1 MGWFSWFGTGEKAV
15 DTAADVAKTVS
26 DGLYNGLDMVW
37 YTDEEKAQQA
47 HKNNELLYKFWGLVS
62 KENTEQSKARRS
74 MAEMTLKVYFSL
86 ILMGVAV
93 WGFDPGYAN
102 YIFKV
107 VGTLTYLTVPIGAI
121 YFGPHQFAKL
131 KNKPTE

>member
-1 MGWFSWFGTGEKAV
+1 MSWFSWFGTGEKAV
-15 DTAADVAKTVS
+15 DTASDVAKTVS
-26 DGLYNGLDMVW
+26 NGLYNGLDMVW
-37 YTDEEKAQQA
+37 YTDEEKAQQS
-47 HKNNELLYKFWGLVS
+47 HKNNELLYKFWDLIS

-74 MAEMTLKVYFSL
+74 MAESTLNVYFSL

-93 WGFDPGYAN
+93 WGFSPSYAA

-131 KNKPTE
+131 KKKE